1 MKDTF
6 HAIIDTEL
14 DPEFE
19 KQCEE
24 IAASRKNRGMLHVHQ
39 VYKHLSV
46 YLSLR
51 KITDYLNCT
60 NNLCEQNR
68 FIVTHVYTV
77 THFIYMQE
85 DVAQNVGNIYYTP
98 YLEYSYERK
107 YTFHMCMSFIAL
119 LINVND
125 LLCFQGR
132 PRRKMFLHF
141 T

>member
-24 IAASRKNRGMLHVHQ
+24 IAASRKNRGMLHVHH
-39 VYKHLSV
+39 VCKHLSV

-51 KITDYLNCT
+51 KIRLSISVNRTDC
-60 NNLCEQNR
+60 
-68 FIVTHVYTV
+68 ITV

-85 DVAQNVGNIYYTP
+85 DVAQNVANIYHT
-98 YLEYSYERK
+98 L
-107 YTFHMCMSFIAL
+107 
-119 LINVND
+119 
-125 LLCFQGR
+125 
-132 PRRKMFLHF
+132 
-141 T
+141 